1 MIGNLGTPQRDDI
14 QQPKDPSPKK
24 EQLALEKTLQGIRS
38 GQSIIQSDL
47 NSINHKLGQKGAL
60 HGILEDIADILEN
73 SGLNKIVDESK
84 KTRKLLGQAFF
95 GKKARA
101 KELTPEAK
109 LEETTAATKA
119 TKIDE
124 EHTTLLS
131 QINENVIKSITENS
145 MFKWFKENWG
155 KLLLAGGILTLPY
168 KYWDKLGKAWDWFTL
183 QDWKTQLGII
193 AGGFLGY
200 QTVITTLGALP
211 GIFGTLKDMLV
222 TGLVLK
228 WAGILPDTAGLGAK
242 VVTGAG
248 ILAIALT
255 IGKMIYD
262 GWMGYHQNW
271 DASSFSKT
279 LGGALGG
286 TGEGSVMGSIGRG
299 VAGAWLGFKLGALF
313 GPVGAI
319 VGLVVGGAIGAIAG
333 FFGGEKV
340 AIWLDGV
347 GKGIA
352 DAWNDMGDWFTK
364 KKANYDT
371 WAKDFGQRMAKGTD
385 EWIEAVFS
393 NIWGFVTAVY
403 NAMKNPIETIKKG
416 YKAITAP
423 FRNGMPKVTQ
433 GPAAGGEKKKSD
445 AEYLKS
451 LKDKAGP
458 QGADGAIR
466 LEKTAPA
473 PKIHLG
479 GAETPS
485 WLPTGQITL
494 DDQRKN
500 MSGWSGLSGQAKL
513 NSQRMAN
520 MFGGLRITSGQ
531 RSKERQAEAMMG
543 MKSVDVY
550 SSKWKGKLTK
560 AERTSAPGTAE
571 RSMAVAKI
579 MDAGYESKH
588 KHGNAIDFSYPKGYS
603 KKNFGSLK
611 ALLEDTFPGSKLLNE
626 KDHLH
631 LAFKP
636 GVAPDQISAGMN
648 QLHEERGGFA
658 GAASNFNVTHANKTV
673 INSQPSSTVIAGD
686 SIRKDSPDK
695 N

>member
-1 MIGNLGTPQRDDI
+1 MRD
-14 QQPKDPSPKK
+14 
-24 EQLALEKTLQGIRS
+24 
-38 GQSIIQSDL
+38 GQSIIQGDL
-47 NSINHKLGQKGAL
+47 FAINSKLGEKGAIFGAL
-60 HGILEDIADILEN
+60 MDIANVLEL
-73 SGLNKIVDESK
+73 SGLDKIAKESQ

-101 KELTPEAK
+101 KELTPEAA
-109 LEETTAATKA
+109 LEKNAAATKA
-119 TKIDE
+119 TKVED
-124 EHTTLLS
+124 TQTSLLA
-131 QINENVIKSITENS
+131 QINENVLKSITENS

-168 KYWDKLGKAWDWFTL
+168 KYWDKLGKAWDWFKE
-183 QDWKTQLGII
+183 QDWKSQLALIV
-193 AGGFLGY
+193 AGFLGY
-200 QTVITTLGALP
+200 QAVITTLTNLPGMIGAL
-211 GIFGTLKDMLV
+211 KDLLV
-222 TGLVLK
+222 TGLILK
-228 WAGILPDTAGLGAK
+228 WAGILPSAAGLGAK

-286 TGEGSVMGSIGRG
+286 TGKGSVMGSIGRG

-340 AIWLDGV
+340 AIWMDGV

-364 KKANYDT
+364 KKSNYAT
-371 WAKDFGQRMAKGTD
+371 WAKDFGQRMAKASD
-385 EWIEAVFS
+385 AWIEAVFS

-433 GPAAGGEKKKSD
+433 GPGAGKVKERLDSSGETSEQRLARLRKEQAAG
-445 AEYLKS
+445 
-451 LKDKAGP
+451 KAITP
-458 QGADGAIR
+458 EVHA
-466 LEKTAPA
+466 
-473 PKIHLG
+473 G
-479 GAETPS
+479 GGVTPS
-485 WLPTGQITL
+485 WLPTGKITV

-531 RSKERQAEAMMG
+531 RSQGQQAKAMMG

-560 AERTSAPGTAE
+560 AERKSAPGTAE
-571 RSMAVAKI
+571 RSMAIAKI
-579 MDAGYESKH
+579 MAAGYESNH
-588 KHGNAIDFSYPKGYS
+588 KHGNAIDFSTPSAYIGRIPA
-603 KKNFGSLK
+603 LRT
-611 ALLEDTFPGSKLLNE
+611 LLEDAFPGSKLLDE
-626 KDHLH
+626 GDHMH

-636 GVAPDQISAGMN
+636 GVSPDQVSAGIN
-648 QLHEERGGFA
+648 KIHEGKGGGGFA
-658 GAASNFNVTHANKTV
+658 GAPSNVNVTHANQNNF
-673 INSQPSSTVIAGD
+673 NSQSNPVLVTGD
-686 SIRKDSPDK
+686 SVRKDVNK
-695 N
+695 